1 MNESF
6 IRVKTMK
13 EVKVTPKMTMAID
26 ALKALGGKAF
36 AREILRYLDANAA
49 DRAELKTFNSVNS
62 TIAYAAKAGL
72 VTKVNAPFEGK
83 MLTQYSVEV
92 ADEATAEAEAED
104 AEDYTDPTVEDI
116 AE

>member
-1 MNESF
+1 
-6 IRVKTMK
+6 MK

-36 AREILRYLDANAA
+36 AREILRYLDNTAA

-72 VTKVNAPFEGK
+72 VDKKPEVFEGK
-83 MLTQYSVEV
+83 MLTQYSIAG
-92 ADEATAEAEAED
+92 ADEATEVEVEEPEADEITEGDEEVTEPED
-104 AEDYTDPTVEDI
+104 EE
-116 AE
+116 E